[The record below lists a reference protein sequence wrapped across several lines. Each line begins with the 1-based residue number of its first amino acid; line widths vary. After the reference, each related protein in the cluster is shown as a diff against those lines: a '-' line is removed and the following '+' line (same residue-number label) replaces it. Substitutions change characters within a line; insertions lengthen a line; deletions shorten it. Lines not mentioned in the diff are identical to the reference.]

1 MPCWTG
7 TSYRPETRKDSVS
20 SYLPISP
27 SYGGEVHGQRAR
39 NIDRNRPGGPG
50 GGVGRRGGRPAR
62 HRGRHGCWRNRS
74 ERGKVLGGL
83 PGCKGGGRRLF
94 EVAEGSGAKTN
105 GPDRRFGAGPQLVH
119 TPEVLNRLAHGTGGG
134 A

>member
-1 MPCWTG
+1 MDYRGSFRKSPRISWSKYGGQVTG

-50 GGVGRRGGRPAR
+50 GSIDRRRGVRGTSDEEEPVPGGREEGGRRGG
-62 HRGRHGCWRNRS
+62 GR
-74 ERGKVLGGL
+74 V
-83 PGCKGGGRRLF
+83 
-94 EVAEGSGAKTN
+94 
-105 GPDRRFGAGPQLVH
+105 
-119 TPEVLNRLAHGTGGG
+119 PEE
-134 A
+134 